1 MAIRTYR
8 KKPVEIQAIRFI
20 GWNWADCLRFMG
32 EHPEMYPDKLCH
44 SELAYLDIDT
54 LEGTMR
60 CGKGDYIIRGV
71 NGEFYPCKA
80 DIFKKT
86 YEVVE

>member
-8 KKPVEIQAIRFI
+8 KKPVEIQAIRFL
-20 GWNWADCLRFMG
+20 GWNWKACRKFRGD
-32 EHPEMYPDKLCH
+32 PEISH
-44 SELAYLDIDT
+44 TEAYIDIET

>member
-8 KKPVEIQAIRFI
+8 KKPVEIQAIRFL
-20 GWNWADCLRFMG
+20 GWNWKECIKFMG
-32 EHPEMYPDKLCH
+32 D
-44 SELAYLDIDT
+44 SEISHTAAYIDIET

-71 NGEFYPCKA
+71 NGEFFPCKA

>member
-8 KKPVEIQAIRFI
+8 KKPVEIQAIRFL
-20 GWNWADCLRFMG
+20 GWNWKECLEFMG
-32 EHPEMYPDKLCH
+32 EQPVSY
-44 SELAYLDIDT
+44 SETYIDITT

-86 YEVVE
+86 YEAVE

>member
-8 KKPVEIQAIRFI
+8 KKPVEIQAIRFTGRNVAECKAFI
-20 GWNWADCLRFMG
+20 G
-32 EHPEMYPDKLCH
+32 
-44 SELAYLDIDT
+44 SERPIFSCEAFIEIMT
-54 LEGTMR
+54 LEGNMR

-86 YEVVE
+86 YEAVE

>member
-8 KKPVEIQAIRFI
+8 KKPVEIQAIRFT
-20 GWNWADCLRFMG
+20 GWNWAECLRFMG
-32 EHPEMYPDKLCH
+32 ENPEKFTARLH
-44 SELAYLDIDT
+44 KSELAYIDIET

-86 YEVVE
+86 YEAVE

>member
-1 MAIRTYR
+1 MAKTYR
-8 KKPVEIQAIRFI
+8 KKPVEVQAIRFT
-20 GWNWADCLRFMG
+20 GWNWSECLHFIGARPSIFDEQRRKG
-32 EHPEMYPDKLCH
+32 DPEFV
-44 SELAYLDIDT
+44 DIET

-60 CGKGDYIIRGV
+60 CMKGDYIIRGV

-86 YEVVE
+86 YESVE

>member
-1 MAIRTYR
+1 MSIRTYR
-8 KKPVEIQAIRFI
+8 KKPVEIQAIRFL
-20 GWNWADCLRFMG
+20 GWNWEECLGFLD
-32 EHPEMYPDKLCH
+32 EQPLSY
-44 SELAYLDIDT
+44 SETYIDIET

-60 CGKGDYIIRGV
+60 CRKGDYIIQGV

-86 YEVVE
+86 YEAVE